1 MDATG
6 ITRATFALSTGL
18 ERGLILR
25 ILVAGLLV
33 LRLRLAVL
41 RLVCVVGDLG
51 ILCRGRFRQLSPWLY
66 VCIRLYSILAM
77 Q

>member
-25 ILVAGLLV
+25 ILVAGLLI

-51 ILCRGRFRQLSPWLY
+51 ILCRFPVRIGGVLPGLSLSLR
-66 VCIRLYSILAM
+66 IAGDG
-77 Q
+77 